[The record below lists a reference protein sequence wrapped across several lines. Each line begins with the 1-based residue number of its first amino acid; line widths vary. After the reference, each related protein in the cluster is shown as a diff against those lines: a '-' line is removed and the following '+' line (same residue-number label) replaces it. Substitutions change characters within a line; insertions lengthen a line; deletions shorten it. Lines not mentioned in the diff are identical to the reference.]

1 MICYDRLLKIFDERK
16 ITSYTIRKD
25 NVIGQASWKKIH
37 EGGHVDTRTLDA
49 LCKYLNCQPGDLIE
63 YIPDEEQTAVG
74 VDRTVNSDEKSQNHD
89 S

>member
-74 VDRTVNSDEKSQNHD
+74 VDKTINSDKNPQNHD

>member
-63 YIPDEEQTAVG
+63 YVPDEEETNIG
-74 VDRTVNSDEKSQNHD
+74 VDKTINSDEKSQNHD

>member
-74 VDRTVNSDEKSQNHD
+74 VDKTINSDEKSQNHD